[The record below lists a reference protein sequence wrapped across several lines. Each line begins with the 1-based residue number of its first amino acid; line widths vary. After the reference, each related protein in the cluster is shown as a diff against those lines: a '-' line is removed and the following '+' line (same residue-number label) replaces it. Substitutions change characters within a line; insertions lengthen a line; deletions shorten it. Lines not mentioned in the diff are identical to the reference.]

1 MSELRRD
8 PISGRWVVV
17 APERA
22 RAPKDFWNPRP
33 EPLPGPCPFCP
44 GQEAKAPHEIRA
56 IRGDGG
62 WKVRVVPS
70 RLPVLRV
77 EEGGDRRV
85 RGAFVGAPGLGAHE
99 VVIETPRHGI
109 ELAAL
114 SLDELTSV
122 LTTWQE
128 RIRDLS
134 QDVRLR
140 SVAVFRH
147 EGPFVGLA
155 PSHAHSQVVAL
166 PFVPHERDHELAQA
180 RQVHE
185 ARAACTACEVLRQ
198 ELAEKTRIVDESPSA
213 VAFAPWA
220 SRVPFEVWVMPRSH
234 ASQFEREPAS
244 HVEGVARVLLSA
256 AGKID
261 RVLGRPASRMVL
273 HTAPLREAPAPYGDW
288 RIELLPSLSHPTGLD
303 ASGVPVNPVAP
314 ETAAEWL
321 RDAG

>member
-22 RAPKDFWNPRP
+22 RAPGDFWRPRP
-33 EPLPGPCPFCP
+33 EPAAGPCPFCP
-44 GQEAKAPHEIRA
+44 GQEAAAPHEIRA
-56 IRGDGG
+56 VRGDGG
-62 WKVRVVPS
+62 WRVRVMPS
-70 RLPVLRV
+70 RVPVLRV

-99 VVIETPRHGI
+99 VVVETPRHGTSLA
-109 ELAAL
+109 ELTV
-114 SLDELTSV
+114 DELTAV
-122 LTTWQE
+122 LAAWQE

-140 SVAVFRH
+140 SVAVFRN
-147 EGPFVGLA
+147 EGPAPGLPPA
-155 PSHAHSQVVAL
+155 HAHSQVVAL

-185 ARAACTACEVLRQ
+185 ARGACTACEVLAQ
-198 ELAEKTRIVDESPSA
+198 ELAEKARLVDESPAA

-220 SRVPFEVWVMPRSH
+220 SRAPFEVWVVPRAH
-234 ASQFEREPAS
+234 EARFEREPAA
-244 HVEGVARVLLSA
+244 HLEGIAAVLRSVALRL
-256 AGKID
+256 D
-261 RVLGRPASRMVL
+261 RALGRPAHRLVL
-273 HTAPLREAPAPYGDW
+273 HTAPLREVPAPFGDW
-288 RIELLPSLSHPTGLD
+288 RIELLPVLMPASGLD

-314 ETAAEWL
+314 EAAAEWL
-321 RDAG
+321 RGAI